1 MNTFTYHI
9 GHLGVDDGE
18 QILILTQAACD
29 WGPFQ
34 MDNPKEINNITVHT
48 TDLRDWWHGSNRS
61 MPTRDPGGGR
71 IGITVRNGYL
81 KEGGEVF
88 VTRGD
93 QSGLD
98 CFSKMGLWPGRV

>member
-1 MNTFTYHI
+1 MKEQPVEDCSLRIMLAIDSSHGRKNVSINRPSFRESMNTFTYHI

-61 MPTRDPGGGR
+61 MPTRDPGGGA
-71 IGITVRNGYL
+71 L
-81 KEGGEVF
+81 
-88 VTRGD
+88 
-93 QSGLD
+93 
-98 CFSKMGLWPGRV
+98 